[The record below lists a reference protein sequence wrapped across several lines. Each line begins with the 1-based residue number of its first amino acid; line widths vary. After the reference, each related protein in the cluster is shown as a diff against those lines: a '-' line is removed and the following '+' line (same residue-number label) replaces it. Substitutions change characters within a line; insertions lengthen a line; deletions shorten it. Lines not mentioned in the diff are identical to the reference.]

1 MLMRFNSR
9 IDENDG
15 DDGDTGNDDS
25 NNIMIMTMKKGT
37 GDKHEKIFK
46 NYW

>member
-1 MLMRFNSR
+1 MRFNSR
-9 IDENDG
+9 IDENGGNVGDADNDG
-15 DDGDTGNDDS
+15 S

-46 NYW
+46 NY